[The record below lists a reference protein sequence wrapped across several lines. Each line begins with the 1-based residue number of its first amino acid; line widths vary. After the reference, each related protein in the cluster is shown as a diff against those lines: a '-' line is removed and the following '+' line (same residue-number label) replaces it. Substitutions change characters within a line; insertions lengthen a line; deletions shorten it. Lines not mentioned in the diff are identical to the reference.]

1 MRTGF
6 ETVSVPDAISS
17 IIREYSLG
25 TGLFREII
33 QNAEDAGATV
43 LVRISYPLHLHN
55 TIDIL
60 IPEHSILY

>member
-33 QNAEDAGATV
+33 QNAEDAGAAV